1 MSQEKIK
8 VLDMLK
14 EGIIS
19 TEDALKL
26 LDKLSENQDK
36 EGNAIIETNDNIH
49 TVQDINSTEQPQTAT
64 TVIATEDDEHD
75 INCDDD
81 DCNAKDSINGS
92 NTITAINNT
101 CDNNINGNNANG
113 NIANDNNANHK
124 NADDDNGTNY
134 NYGYSNNNYSNS
146 NGYSQN
152 SYNTGQNYADWA
164 NDLKNN
170 ILESTRNLTNYISS
184 QAYFHTYGPFGFGSQ
199 LQTCE
204 MESNEIPSNIPSL
217 SLTGKNDKV
226 EVTGYNGKTIKITAS
241 FKAKGNMEPRVHFE
255 DAQGN
260 YGVFYDYN
268 AVYAMG
274 LYVRVPLIRLDTLH
288 VETKNS
294 SILLS
299 DLQVERADIVTK
311 NAPIYLNRLNG
322 KEIIADSSNAPI
334 KTDAVHFNE
343 IRLKSS
349 NSSISLS
356 EFHADFVLAKTSNA
370 KITVDAIDIG
380 HLETF
385 TSNASISINTRLA
398 MPSSKYSLHNINAKT
413 NNGHV
418 NIRIPE
424 LAHSAS
430 RLKASTSYGKI
441 SIDMGNTEYFTKT
454 SNYVDAKSP
463 GYETADK
470 KWNLDLQ
477 TSNASIYVK
486 S

>member
-81 DCNAKDSINGS
+81 DCNANDTNNDDANND
-92 NTITAINNT
+92 NTITDDTNT
-101 CDNNINGNNANG
+101 GDT
-113 NIANDNNANHK
+113 
-124 NADDDNGTNY
+124 NADDSNTGDTNADDSNTY

-146 NGYSQN
+146 NGYSQS
-152 SYNTGQNYADWA
+152 SYSTGQNYADWA

-241 FKAKGNMEPRVHFE
+241 FKAKGNMDPRVHFE

-274 LYVRVPLIRLDTLH
+274 LYVKVPHTRLDALH

-311 NAPIYLNRLNG
+311 NAPIYLNRLSG
-322 KEIIADSSNAPI
+322 KEMIADSSNAPV
-334 KTDAVHFNE
+334 KVDNVHFNE
-343 IRLKSS
+343 IRLKTS
-349 NSSISLS
+349 NSNITLS
-356 EFHADFVLAKTSNA
+356 EFDADFVLAKTSNA
-370 KITVDAIDIG
+370 NITVDAIDIG
-380 HLETF
+380 QLEAF
-385 TSNASISINTRLA
+385 TSNAGISINSRFA
-398 MPSSKYSLHNINAKT
+398 IPNSKYSLHNVIAKT

-441 SIDMGNTEYFTKT
+441 SVAMGNTEYHTKT
-454 SNYVDAKSP
+454 SNYVDAKTP

-486 S
+486 SY